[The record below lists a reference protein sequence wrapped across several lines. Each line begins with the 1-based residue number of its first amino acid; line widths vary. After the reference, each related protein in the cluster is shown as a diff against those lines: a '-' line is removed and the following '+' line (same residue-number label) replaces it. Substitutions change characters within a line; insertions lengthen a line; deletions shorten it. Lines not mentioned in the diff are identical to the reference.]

1 MKLTCTDCRH
11 HIPNGQA
18 VIRSQSFVRV
28 AYCQPCARDRGIE
41 SPALLPAYRVA

>member
-1 MKLTCTDCRH
+1 MKFECTDCH
-11 HIPNGQA
+11 HPIPNGLA
-18 VIRSQSFVRV
+18 IIRSQSFVRV